1 VTVFDQPLVT
11 VFPGGD
17 ARLPIEPQVLDQLDI
32 LDPES
37 LPNIPVS
44 CLTSPKVGGFSRTAQ
59 ATCLL
64 DQVLK
69 GFDTP
74 DIDSRLLQLDR
85 LDTNIQAFLSLVM
98 PQCQGQSGVF
108 CTAMNIAIRSVYGYF
123 PLPLASPLPFMDS
136 HTSLA

>member
-1 VTVFDQPLVT
+1 VKVFDQPLVT

-17 ARLPIEPQVLDQLDI
+17 ARLPLEPQVLDQLDI
-32 LDPES
+32 SDPES

-98 PQCQGQSGVF
+98 PQCQEQSGVF
-108 CTAMNIAIRSVYGYF
+108 CAAINIAIKSVDHSFF
-123 PLPLASPLPFMDS
+123 PSFIPPKFIQGQP
-136 HTSLA
+136 HSLA